1 MDSKKKFKLH
11 NLGFMLKNSF
21 KASPFLLSSLFILS
35 AGSIGIGAFLL
46 YVIRDATDEGIL
58 LIEGN
63 STFMNVFLIIALYLF
78 LELVLRVVI
87 DWLFDLVT
95 AYYYYYSEIHYGK
108 ILLYKFGK
116 LSQVNMY
123 DKEVYE
129 KFTFTYQN
137 LWMFQ
142 ELPWK
147 LMNFLIHFGFQK
159 LLYITIIF
167 TFNVYLGLYCVVLFI
182 FSIALGGLINQ
193 RISETH
199 KKQVKPRRIQRY
211 FEGLVSNKRNVKESK
226 IYRLENFFY
235 HKIKE
240 QYIKIRDAYFR
251 VYRLNE
257 IVNQFILMIN
267 YLLRA
272 GLTIF
277 LIYTVYNRDITVG
290 EAILIQVAALTIIN
304 SSWDFK
310 RPIED
315 IIYFV
320 SYSPIMIEMLFPVGK
335 KERKEIRNLDYSDF
349 QLRLGGF
356 EKVELKDVSFS
367 YPSREDDQVTDINLC
382 INKGEIISILGYNG
396 SGKTTVTKLIS
407 GVLDPT
413 KGTVL
418 YNDNEI
424 DKEFKTEY
432 FKYFGIGFQDFGKY
446 NLTLEENIVIGKVE
460 DEYNEEELY
469 QTIKKANLDYIIEKL
484 PKGLQTVLGKEY
496 DNKGQDLSG
505 GEWQRVILSR
515 AYMGTPEVLILDEP
529 TASIDPFEEER
540 MLEEFNTI
548 LEGKTAILI
557 SHRIHLLD

>member
-320 SYSPIMIEMLFPVGK
+320 SYSPIMIEMLFLWVK
-335 KERKEIRNLDYSDF
+335 KNVKRLEI
-349 QLRLGGF
+349 
-356 EKVELKDVSFS
+356 
-367 YPSREDDQVTDINLC
+367 
-382 INKGEIISILGYNG
+382 
-396 SGKTTVTKLIS
+396 
-407 GVLDPT
+407 
-413 KGTVL
+413 
-418 YNDNEI
+418 
-424 DKEFKTEY
+424 
-432 FKYFGIGFQDFGKY
+432 
-446 NLTLEENIVIGKVE
+446 
-460 DEYNEEELY
+460 
-469 QTIKKANLDYIIEKL
+469 
-484 PKGLQTVLGKEY
+484 
-496 DNKGQDLSG
+496 
-505 GEWQRVILSR
+505 
-515 AYMGTPEVLILDEP
+515 
-529 TASIDPFEEER
+529 
-540 MLEEFNTI
+540 
-548 LEGKTAILI
+548 
-557 SHRIHLLD
+557 